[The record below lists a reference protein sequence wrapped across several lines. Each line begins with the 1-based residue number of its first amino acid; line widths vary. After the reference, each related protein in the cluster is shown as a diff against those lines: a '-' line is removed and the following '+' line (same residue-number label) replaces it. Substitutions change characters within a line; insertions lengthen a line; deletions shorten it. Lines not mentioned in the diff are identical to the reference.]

1 MKDVK
6 QELRNIVLSSLK
18 SFNIEKKIADS
29 KLLHKNLKKILATEN
44 LIQAQIGIY
53 SPLDDEIDPIFDRER
68 LYAFPKMDSD
78 QLKFFESNSNDLE
91 KIKAYGREFKEPKV
105 KERCIE
111 PEVFI
116 VPGLAFSA
124 EGRRL
129 GRGKGYYD
137 KYFRSVQR
145 DIVKIGVCFDEQIFD
160 EDQIQMSSLDAFMD
174 FVVTPSRIYQ
184 AK

>member
-18 SFNIEKKIADS
+18 TLNIDKKLADS
-29 KLLHKNLKKILATEN
+29 KLLHKNLIYLLKTNKLIHKKI
-44 LIQAQIGIY
+44 GVF

-68 LYAFPKMDSD
+68 LYAFPKMDAK
-78 QLKFFESNSNDLE
+78 LLNFFESYSNDLE
-91 KIKAYGREFKEPKV
+91 IKKAYGREFKEPKV
-105 KERCIE
+105 LERCTD
-111 PEVFI
+111 PEVVI
-116 VPGLAFSA
+116 VPGLAFSPK
-124 EGRRL
+124 GKRL

-174 FVVTPSRIYQ
+174 FVVTPSKIYQ